1 MQELYC
7 RDCGWLRW
15 VLERIG
21 RNLTL
26 SYVRKRIIWERGL
39 GCCQI
44 SAKKNRKCACPA
56 LRVVNVRVRR
66 FNLRVR
72 RFVSGASAGA
82 SDAKLCKEANHLAAG
97 FGLLPD
103 FG

>member
-44 SAKKNRKCACPA
+44 SVKKNRKCVCPA
-56 LRVVNVRVRR
+56 L
-66 FNLRVR
+66 L
-72 RFVSGASAGA
+72 
-82 SDAKLCKEANHLAAG
+82 KLCKEANHLAAG